1 MTQLKK
7 LFSIALLSIL
17 AFSSISGSLVTNAAS
32 SPLLPGDS
40 VLCKDNTGGETAC
53 GIGKGGSL
61 TGGKQGIAE
70 TIISIA
76 RLLTYIT
83 GALAVL
89 FVVYGGLRYLTA
101 QDEKGAGD
109 ARVIIRNAVIG
120 LVIAVVAFS
129 IVSIVSGL
137 LSGTFITN

>member
-32 SPLLPGDS
+32 SPLLPSDT
-40 VLCKDNTGGETAC
+40 VLCKGSAC
-53 GIGKGGSL
+53 GIGDSSSVA
-61 TGGKQGIAE
+61 GGKAGIAE

>member
-7 LFSIALLSIL
+7 LFAIGLLSIL
-17 AFSSISGSLVTNAAS
+17 AFSTISGSLITNAGSA
-32 SPLLPGDS
+32 LLPDGKI
-40 VLCKDNTGGETAC
+40 LCKAKGNTGDDAC
-53 GIGKGGSL
+53 KLSGGSEAEIKGG
-61 TGGKQGIAE
+61 QDGIVT

-76 RLLTYIT
+76 RILTYIT

-109 ARVIIRNAVIG
+109 ARVIIRNAIVG
-120 LVIAVVAFS
+120 LVIAVVAYS

-137 LSGTFITN
+137 LSGSFF